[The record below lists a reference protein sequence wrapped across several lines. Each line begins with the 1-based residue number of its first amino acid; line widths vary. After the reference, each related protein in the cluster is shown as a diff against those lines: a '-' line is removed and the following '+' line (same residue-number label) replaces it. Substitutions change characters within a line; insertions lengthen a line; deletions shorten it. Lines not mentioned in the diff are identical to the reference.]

1 MTKQSINFRKVV
13 LRASASAIVGSIG
26 LAPMAA
32 HAQDAATSEPQAE
45 DAASG
50 GLGEIIVTARKRA
63 ENLQETPVAITA
75 MNAEMLEARQI
86 NNVAQ
91 VAKFAPNVNIQPVAN
106 ISGSSASITSF
117 IRGVGQT
124 DFNITVDPGVGVY
137 VDGVYVARSVGAL
150 LDMADISSVQVL
162 RGPQGTLFGK
172 NTIGGAI
179 VVNSVEPQY
188 DFDMKLEAATGRFNR
203 ADFKGMVNV
212 PLSNNLA
219 MRAVASYETR
229 DGYQKRLFDGG
240 RQGNKDSFGAR
251 LAFKWEPTDKLTVNL
266 SGDVNI
272 RREEQTAISLIELQ
286 DQAVPLRFVE
296 IPNSA
301 PPGGSNRLIAAP
313 SSMYFWNK
321 ISAAGAATGACG
333 AAWGGFGPTGPIPGT
348 LAPTSNPDCA
358 STRWIT
364 GDPDTTWAG
373 GNNRSDFDLWGVNLT
388 LDYDFGDISLKSI
401 SSYRDQK
408 SVFEYDFDGTPHD
421 VLQLTNNI
429 DLWQASQEL
438 QLTGSILDDR
448 VNFVLG
454 AYYLKEKGID
464 KEPLEFG
471 FAQFFSG
478 GEIDNDSY
486 ASYLQAT
493 FKVTDRFSITP
504 GIRYTNETK
513 RFDPSLQVIYNDRS
527 RFDPVL
533 SSLYPDGAF
542 IAFSQCL
549 VGQAVPG
556 VIPPGVPGF
565 EAFAGFPLPG
575 GCEPSATNPGGNH
588 TMPAVQVQAKA
599 KEWTPAISAD
609 YKITDDTLIYASYS
623 KGFKNGGFSQRIF
636 PAEIATP
643 SFTPEFVESYEI
655 GLKNEFF
662 DRRLRLNLAAFLSDY
677 SDMQIVVNEGIAPK
691 VRNAGTGR
699 IKGFEVEGEAAP
711 IDQVQL
717 TFGVGYLDAYY
728 TDIDLAAAPVTT
740 DSKFA
745 FVPEWTASAAINAD
759 VYEGQAGKLTLR
771 GDWFHQSGT
780 FKDAVNSPQLFQPA
794 YSVFGAS
801 ASFTDKSEHFTVTG
815 GVTNLTDKRYI
826 QGGYVDLDI
835 GGAATASFSRPRE
848 WFLKLAYQY

>member
-1 MTKQSINFRKVV
+1 MNKGIFSMRNAR
-13 LRASASAIVGSIG
+13 LRAGASAIIG
-26 LAPMAA
+26 FACLAPVAA
-32 HAQDAATSEPQAE
+32 QAQDAVSSEPQAE
-45 DAASG
+45 EADAG

-75 MNAEMLEARQI
+75 MNAEMLESRQI

-106 ISGSSASITSF
+106 ISGSSASLTAF

-137 VDGVYVARSVGAL
+137 VDGVYMARSVGAL
-150 LDMADISSVQVL
+150 LDMSDIADVQIL

-179 VVNSVEPQY
+179 VVNSVQPQNE
-188 DFDMKLEAATGRFNR
+188 FDMKLEATTGRFNR

-212 PLSNNLA
+212 PLSDTLA
-219 MRAVASYETR
+219 LRAVASYETR
-229 DGYQKRLFDGG
+229 DGFQRRLFDGG

-266 SGDVNI
+266 SGDINI
-272 RREEQTAISLIELQ
+272 RREEQTAISLIELR
-286 DQAVPLRFVE
+286 DQPVPLRFVE

-301 PPGGSNRLIAAP
+301 PPGGTNRLIAAP

-321 ISAAGAATGACG
+321 ITQAGQGCG
-333 AAWGGFGPTGPIPGT
+333 TPWGGFGPTGPVPGT
-348 LAPTSNPDCA
+348 LAPTGNTACA

-364 GDPDTTWAG
+364 GDPDTTWAS

-408 SVFEYDFDGTPHD
+408 SNFEYDFDGTPHN

-438 QLTGSILDDR
+438 QLTGSLLDDR
-448 VNFVLG
+448 LKFVLG
-454 AYYLKEKGID
+454 GYYLKEKGID

-478 GEIDNDSY
+478 GAIDNDSY

-504 GIRYTNETK
+504 GIRYTSETK
-513 RFDPSLQVIYNDRS
+513 RYDPSLQVIFNDRS

-533 SSLYPDGAF
+533 ATLYPQGAF

-575 GCEPSATNPGGNH
+575 GCAPSATNPGGNH

-609 YKITDDTLIYASYS
+609 YKITDDTLIYVSYS

-691 VRNAGTGR
+691 VRNAGAGR
-699 IKGFEVEGEAAP
+699 IKGFEIEGEAAP
-711 IDQVQL
+711 IDAVRV

-728 TDIDLAAAPVTT
+728 TEIDLSAAPVTKA
-740 DSKFA
+740 SKFA
-745 FVPEWTASAAINAD
+745 FVPEWTASAAVNAD
-759 VYEGQAGKLTLR
+759 VYEGNMGKLTLR
-771 GDWFHQSGT
+771 GDWSYQSGT
-780 FKDAVNSPQLFQPA
+780 FKDAVNSPQLYQPS

-801 ASFTDKSEHFTVTG
+801 ASFTDKSEHFTLTG
-815 GVTNLTDKRYI
+815 GVTNLTNKRYL

-848 WFLKLAYQY
+848 WFLKLAYKY